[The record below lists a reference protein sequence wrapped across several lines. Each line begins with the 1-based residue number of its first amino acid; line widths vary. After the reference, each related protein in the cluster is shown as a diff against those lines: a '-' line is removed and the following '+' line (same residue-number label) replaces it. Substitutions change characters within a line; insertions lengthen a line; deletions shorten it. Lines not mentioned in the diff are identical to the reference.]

1 MKNNIRIMLVEDHP
15 EYREVVEMALNKEP
29 GMQLLSQFG
38 TAERALR
45 SMQNCPRTEIPD
57 IILLDLKLPGM
68 PGLDSIRWFKEYVPD
83 SRIIILTQS
92 EREADILQAI
102 IRGASGYLLK
112 SSSLNQFKEGIRTV
126 SNGGAALDAGV
137 AKFVLETLK
146 STLPQ
151 KKNNR
156 EITEREMEVLT
167 LLAQGLVKKEIANQL
182 GISTTTVVTHV
193 AHIYEKLHVQNAPAA
208 VAKAFL
214 MGIYTPGKDL
224 F

>member
-1 MKNNIRIMLVEDHP
+1 MLVEDHP

-29 GMQLLSQFG
+29 GMQLMSQFG

-126 SNGGAALDAGV
+126 SNGGATLDAGV

-208 VAKAFL
+208 VAKAFH
-214 MGIYTPGKDL
+214 MGIFTPGKE
-224 F
+224 

>member
-29 GMQLLSQFG
+29 GMQLMSQFG

-45 SMQNCPRTEIPD
+45 SMQNGPQTEIPD

-126 SNGGAALDAGV
+126 SNGGATLDAGV

-193 AHIYEKLHVQNAPAA
+193 AHIYDKLHVQNAPAA
-208 VAKAFL
+208 VAKAFH
-214 MGIYTPGKDL
+214 MGIFTPGKE
-224 F
+224 

>member
-29 GMQLLSQFG
+29 GMQLMSQFG

-68 PGLDSIRWFKEYVPD
+68 SGLDSIRWFKEYVPD

-112 SSSLNQFKEGIRTV
+112 YSSLNQFKEGIRTV
-126 SNGGAALDAGV
+126 SNGGATLDAGV

-182 GISTTTVVTHV
+182 GICTTTVVTHV
-193 AHIYEKLHVQNAPAA
+193 AHIYDKLHVQNAPAA
-208 VAKAFL
+208 VAKAFH
-214 MGIYTPGKDL
+214 MGIFTPGKE
-224 F
+224 

>member
-29 GMQLLSQFG
+29 GMQLMSQFG

-126 SNGGAALDAGV
+126 SNGGATLDAGV

-208 VAKAFL
+208 VAKAFH
-214 MGIYTPGKDL
+214 MGIFTPGKE
-224 F
+224 